1 MHRCILFL
9 APPTLSRKLVSHSD
23 QNKNTRTKRQAVPDQ
38 KTFWE
43 LSIPYVFGLNDCKAA
58 ETFLPQKLLSFSI
71 LAAKNSHRTTA
82 HRIIDMPQISQR
94 REWRRNWKEGPHSI
108 HSCTSKSLFCWICSA
123 HFNIFPIFPIFPIFL
138 FFHPRFL
145 KFFVYILV
153 FCIPTL
159 IFFIALHPHP

>member
-9 APPTLSRKLVSHSD
+9 APPTLARKLVSHSD
-23 QNKNTRTKRQAVPDQ
+23 QNKNARTKRQAVPDQ

-82 HRIIDMPQISQR
+82 HWIIDMPQISQR
-94 REWRRNWKEGPHSI
+94 GEWRRNWKEGPHSI
-108 HSCTSKSLFCWICSA
+108 HSCTSKSLFSWICSVHPDFLTFFSPYFFTFLCTFLFSA
-123 HFNIFPIFPIFPIFL
+123 SYDTFLLLFIHTPIFFEFL
-138 FFHPRFL
+138 H
-145 KFFVYILV
+145 
-153 FCIPTL
+153 
-159 IFFIALHPHP
+159 